1 MIRANLSKAAYNSVA
16 KMGVSGEV
24 YYSVDVEV
32 VVFFGSTE
40 LTAQMAWRDNV
51 SHEPSFFFSFCFS
64 DYYRVSRG
72 LNSGEYECN
81 VISRMVLTQIQSASD
96 DRLL

>member
-1 MIRANLSKAAYNSVA
+1 MYVTN
-16 KMGVSGEV
+16 
-24 YYSVDVEV
+24 
-32 VVFFGSTE
+32 
-40 LTAQMAWRDNV
+40 
-51 SHEPSFFFSFCFS
+51 HPFFFSFCFS